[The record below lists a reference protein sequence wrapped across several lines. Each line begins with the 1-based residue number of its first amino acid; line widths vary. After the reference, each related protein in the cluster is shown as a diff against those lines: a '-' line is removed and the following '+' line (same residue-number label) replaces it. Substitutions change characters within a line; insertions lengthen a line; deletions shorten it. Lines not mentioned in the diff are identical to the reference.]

1 MKEYV
6 DGIYIKLKPSER
18 ELIKSR
24 MKEAGIINM
33 SAYIR
38 KMAIDGYVIRLDLSE
53 LNEVTRLFRI
63 TSNNINQYARKC
75 RNCSMKK
82 IIIPLNILLR
92 DDIITVVAD
101 YNMFV
106 YTEDV

>member
-6 DGIYIKLKPSER
+6 DGIYIKLKPNER

-63 TSNNINQYARKC
+63 TSNNINQYARKANETGSIYMNDIKDIQEGQEKLC
-75 RNCSMKK
+75 QLLKGIMQKLAK
-82 IIIPLNILLR
+82 I
-92 DDIITVVAD
+92 
-101 YNMFV
+101 
-106 YTEDV
+106 

>member
-6 DGIYIKLKPSER
+6 DGIYIKLKPNER

-24 MKEAGIINM
+24 MNEAGIINM

-63 TSNNINQYARKC
+63 TSNNINQYA
-75 RNCSMKK
+75 KK
-82 IIIPLNILLR
+82 ANETGSIYLNDIKDIQEGQEELCQLLKG
-92 DDIITVVAD
+92 IMQKLAKI
-101 YNMFV
+101 
-106 YTEDV
+106 

>member
-6 DGIYIKLKPSER
+6 DGIYIKLKPNER
-18 ELIKSR
+18 ELIKNR

-63 TSNNINQYARKC
+63 TSNNINQYA
-75 RNCSMKK
+75 KK
-82 IIIPLNILLR
+82 ANETGSIYL
-92 DDIITVVAD
+92 DDIKDIQEGQEKLCQLLKGIMQKLAKI
-101 YNMFV
+101 
-106 YTEDV
+106 